1 MLIHKGKNFGQE
13 HFNNFK
19 ALIEY
24 SSDMD
29 NRYKNIEE
37 CNLNKKH
44 KILIASDEMIVDILS
59 NKKPN
64 LMVTELFIR
73 GSIKLE

>member
-1 MLIHKGKNFGQE
+1 
-13 HFNNFK
+13 
-19 ALIEY
+19 
-24 SSDMD
+24 MD